1 MKIILSGGGTLGPVV
16 PLLAIAEKYRRV
28 HPETEFV
35 WVGTKTGA
43 EKELVES
50 YKIPFFTINAGKW
63 RRYFSL
69 MNIVDMIKVF
79 FAFWQ
84 SLFLIWHEKP
94 DLLITAGGF
103 VSVPLH
109 LAGATLG
116 VPAWV
121 HQQDLRLGLANR
133 LMAITAQKITVALR
147 DSLADFS
154 LKKTEW
160 LGNPVRDLDHPDLMV
175 ARQKFN
181 LLPDAPIIL
190 ALGGGTGS
198 ARINKMV
205 LEAMPNWPQNW
216 QIIHLTG
223 KTRPHELSDRAGALF
238 PNYHPYQFLTT
249 DMKDAYALAE
259 VVIARAGFA
268 TITEAASLSKALVL
282 VPISGTHQEDNANL
296 LDKNNAAVVLDERTD
311 DGLKLAQVVKELMEL
326 PEKRQNLGVRL
337 KTVLPPAKPERI
349 VAIIEELTKK
359 QA

>member
-50 YKIPFFTINAGKW
+50 YKFLFYHQ
-63 RRYFSL
+63 RRQVAPVFSL

-154 LKKTEW
+154 LKKPNGWAIRCGIWTT
-160 LGNPVRDLDHPDLMV
+160 GFNGGAP
-175 ARQKFN
+175 KFN

-223 KTRPHELSDRAGALF
+223 KTRPHELSDRAGTIF
-238 PNYHPYQFLTT
+238 PNYHPYQFLTAE
-249 DMKDAYALAE
+249 MKEAYALAE

-268 TITEAASLSKALVL
+268 TISEAASLAKPLVL

-296 LDKNNAAVVLDERTD
+296 F
-311 DGLKLAQVVKELMEL
+311 G
-326 PEKRQNLGVRL
+326 
-337 KTVLPPAKPERI
+337 
-349 VAIIEELTKK
+349 
-359 QA
+359 

>member
-147 DSLADFS
+147 DSLARFFR
-154 LKKTEW
+154 LKNRMAGQSGAG
-160 LGNPVRDLDHPDLMV
+160 LGPPGFNGGAP
-175 ARQKFN
+175 KFN
-181 LLPDAPIIL
+181 SVAGRADNFGFGRGHR
-190 ALGGGTGS
+190 LG
-198 ARINKMV
+198 A
-205 LEAMPNWPQNW
+205 
-216 QIIHLTG
+216 H
-223 KTRPHELSDRAGALF
+223 
-238 PNYHPYQFLTT
+238 
-249 DMKDAYALAE
+249 
-259 VVIARAGFA
+259 
-268 TITEAASLSKALVL
+268 
-282 VPISGTHQEDNANL
+282 
-296 LDKNNAAVVLDERTD
+296 
-311 DGLKLAQVVKELMEL
+311 
-326 PEKRQNLGVRL
+326 
-337 KTVLPPAKPERI
+337 
-349 VAIIEELTKK
+349 
-359 QA
+359 